1 MHSTAAVPAP
11 LQLGG
16 PSSRGH
22 RVGWA
27 AACGVLVG
35 MIAVVDYLTG
45 YELNL
50 SILYLAAVCLATWM
64 LGRTGGILF
73 SLAAVAAWLVSDILT
88 DHAYAHPFYRYWET
102 IIRIITWLGFAL
114 LLDKLKT
121 ALARADERFV
131 TVLARLDAAVY
142 VADSAS
148 GELLYMNERCGQAF
162 GWNLAG
168 AQEIERRWKTP
179 SSPQPLPLPSAGG
192 SQTEVQDTVTGL
204 WYLLAARA
212 IRWIDGRP
220 VGLYIAT
227 DITDRKRTEELARQQ
242 QERLEMT
249 SRLTTLGEMA
259 STLAHEI
266 NQPLTAIANYA
277 SACLRLLRSGKA
289 QLGEALETMQR
300 VAAEA
305 ERAGEIVRK
314 MRGFVRGEEGQMT
327 LVEPAFL
334 AAEVMRLAAAEARQS
349 GVELRSEVEPGL
361 PPVLADSIQIQQV
374 LLNLVRNAVEAV
386 DEGESPRRE
395 VDLRVRRAADG
406 GVHFSVRDT
415 GPGLAPGV
423 LDKVF
428 EPFFTTKPDG
438 IGIGLPLSRS
448 IADAH
453 GGRIWA
459 SAESVGAAFHL
470 VLPAAQELEHAST

>member
-1 MHSTAAVPAP
+1 
-11 LQLGG
+11 
-16 PSSRGH
+16 
-22 RVGWA
+22 
-27 AACGVLVG
+27 VLVG

-168 AQEIERRWKTP
+168 AQEIERRWKAP
-179 SSPQPLPLPSAGG
+179 SSPQPLPPLSAGG

-227 DITDRKRTEELARQQ
+227 DVTDRKRTEELARQQ

-266 NQPLTAIANYA
+266 NQPLTAIANY
-277 SACLRLLRSGKA
+277 SMGCVRRLRSGDWRRED
-289 QLGEALETMQR
+289 LLEALEKS
-300 VAAEA
+300 AAQA
-305 ERAGEIVRK
+305 ERAGGIIQRVREYLRK
-314 MRGFVRGEEGQMT
+314 RDPAPAACEVNALIASVTGMIEAEAGRRGARI
-327 LVEPAFL
+327 
-334 AAEVMRLAAAEARQS
+334 RLALDPL
-349 GVELRSEVEPGL
+349 V
-361 PPVLADSIQIQQV
+361 PPAIADRIMIEQV
-374 LLNLVRNAVEAV
+374 LLNLIKNGLDAMQQTPAPSREITISTASDERNLVCVEI
-386 DEGESPRRE
+386 
-395 VDLRVRRAADG
+395 ADRG
-406 GVHFSVRDT
+406 C
-415 GPGLAPGV
+415 GLPPQ
-423 LDKVF
+423 LKDHLF
-428 EPFFTTKPDG
+428 IPFFTTKPDG
-438 IGIGLPLSRS
+438 MGMGLHICRS
-448 IADAH
+448 IVERH
-453 GGRIWA
+453 GGR
-459 SAESVGAAFHL
+459 L
-470 VLPAAQELEHAST
+470 VATPNPGGGTRFRFTLPASRP